1 MLAVGQA
8 DPRLVVMVGDISH
21 GILKPFASACPGR
34 YFNVGICEQS
44 IVGMAAGLAKTG
56 LLPVVHTIAP
66 FLVERALEQI
76 KLDFSYQELGG
87 TLVSVGSAFD
97 YAGLGCSHHCYTDLA
112 LMKSLPGAQVIY
124 PASPQEFDWLF
135 RDTYANGALTY
146 FRLSE
151 PHGQTVQAP
160 TIGRGIVVKPGTGKT
175 ILCTG
180 PQLRT
185 VVAAL
190 PLLPANTE
198 VLYYPTIKP
207 FDAALIAHCFSVLVV
222 EEHSMYGG
230 IADDVRRVCRRV
242 DAICIP
248 DQWQRGYGS
257 RQDHLNHLGFT
268 PENIKRRLEML

>member
-1 MLAVGQA
+1 
-8 DPRLVVMVGDISH
+8 MVGDISH
-21 GILKPFASACPGR
+21 GILKPFAAACPGR
-34 YFNVGICEQS
+34 YFNVGICEQA
-44 IVGMAAGLAKTG
+44 IIGMAAGMAKTG

-66 FLVERALEQI
+66 FLVERAFEQI
-76 KLDFSYQELGG
+76 KLDFSYQALGG

-112 LMKSLPGAQVIY
+112 MMKSLPGAQVCY
-124 PASPQEFDWLF
+124 PASAWEFGDLF
-135 RDTYANGALTY
+135 RETYANGALTY

-151 PHGQTVQAP
+151 PHGERVNAKLGQ
-160 TIGRGIVVKPGTGKT
+160 GVVFKPGTGKT

-185 VVAAL
+185 VVEAL
-190 PLLPANTE
+190 PLLPENTE

-207 FDAALIAHCFSVLVV
+207 FDAALIRHCFSVLVV

-248 DQWQRGYGS
+248 DAWQRGYGK
-257 RQDHLNHLGFT
+257 REDHLQALGFT
-268 PENIKRRLEML
+268 PENIRHRLAQL